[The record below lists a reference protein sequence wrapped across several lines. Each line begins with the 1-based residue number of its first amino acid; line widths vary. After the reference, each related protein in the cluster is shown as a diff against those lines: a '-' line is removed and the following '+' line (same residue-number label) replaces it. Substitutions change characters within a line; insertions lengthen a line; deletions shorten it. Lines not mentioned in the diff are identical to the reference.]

1 MSDENAPVEQPNPSA
16 PPPAS
21 PPSGDVTSDDKL
33 WALLAY
39 VLSPVVPIIILL
51 MQDKKD
57 RPFIKLHNM
66 QALVAGLAAIV
77 ILAVIAVIPLVNC
90 FLPVIGLLLWIVLI
104 YWGLQAYNG
113 KEVVIPVIS
122 DFVKQQGWA

>member
-1 MSDENAPVEQPNPSA
+1 
-16 PPPAS
+16 
-21 PPSGDVTSDDKL
+21 VTSDDKL

-66 QALVAGLAAIV
+66 QALVAGLAAVV

-90 FLPVIGLLLWIVLI
+90 FLPVIGLVLWIVLI

>member
-1 MSDENAPVEQPNPSA
+1 MSDENAPVEQPSPSG

-66 QALVAGLAAIV
+66 QALVAGLAAVV